1 MESLG
6 TLGPYELVDIIGK
19 GGMAEVFRAI
29 DRRENAPPHI
39 LAVKRL
45 LPSLANNP
53 HYVQLF
59 KHEALLSSMLQ
70 HPNIVRVF
78 ESGTINGQHFMS
90 MEYVEGRDLGK
101 ILQRCKQRNIL
112 LPIDFAIFLGVTL
125 LEALTYAH
133 NMLGPSG
140 QLQGIVH
147 RDVSP
152 SNLFISRVGEI
163 KLGDFGIAHARD
175 RDRKEQNTAVWGKP
189 YYLSPEALQGIIDPY
204 ADQWAATA
212 VIYELLCN
220 QRPFIGKNKEEVC
233 AAIRC
238 ANPAPLNQ
246 LRSQLSVEL
255 NGVIMRGFALS
266 PQERFPDTAS
276 FAKELRGLLDER
288 IGTPLAIAAVVRGL
302 FDSSV

>member
-1 MESLG
+1 MGSL
-6 TLGPYELVDIIGK
+6 TLGPYDLVGIIGK

-29 DRRENAPPHI
+29 DRRESAPPHA

-45 LPSLANNP
+45 LPSLAKDP
-53 HYVQLF
+53 HYVRLF
-59 KHEALLSSMLQ
+59 KDEALLSSMLQ

-78 ESGTINGQHFMS
+78 ESGTAQGQHFMA
-90 MEYVEGRDLGK
+90 MEYVEGCDLGK

-125 LEALTYAH
+125 LDALTYAH
-133 NMLGPSG
+133 GLGPLG

-175 RDRKEQNTAVWGKP
+175 RDREKQNAAVWGKP

-212 VIYELLCN
+212 VIYELLSN
-220 QRPFIGKNKEEVC
+220 QRPFFGKNKEEVC

-238 ANPAPLNQ
+238 ASPVPLNQ
-246 LRSQLSVEL
+246 LRPQLSVEL
-255 NGVIMRGFALS
+255 NRVIMRGFAPL

-276 FAKELRGLLDER
+276 FAQELRGLLDER